1 LGQVVNTY
9 LASRIQ
15 ARAEINVDRLTRR
28 RRITDALIIMVAL
41 AFVAVSFSLYLR
53 TIEQVNA
60 AQSKRQALAEK
71 VEFLTIETDRLERE
85 VKALQTD
92 PKAIEDYARHELGF
106 VRPQDVIVKVEN
118 GAAKRKQQ

>member
-1 LGQVVNTY
+1 
-9 LASRIQ
+9 
-15 ARAEINVDRLTRR
+15 
-28 RRITDALIIMVAL
+28 MVAL